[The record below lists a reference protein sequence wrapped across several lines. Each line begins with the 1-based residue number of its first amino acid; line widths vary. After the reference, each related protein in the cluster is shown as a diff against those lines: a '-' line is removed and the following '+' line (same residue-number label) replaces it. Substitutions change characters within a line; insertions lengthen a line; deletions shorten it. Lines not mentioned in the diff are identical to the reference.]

1 MLGEFLKKYREKNNL
16 TQEEMAAKIGTSQ
29 AYYSQIESGILSPG
43 FTLVKKLAKAL
54 EIEESFIRSL
64 M

>member
-1 MLGEFLKKYREKNNL
+1 MLGDFLKKYREKYNL
-16 TQEEMAAKIGTSQ
+16 TQEEMAKKIGTSQ